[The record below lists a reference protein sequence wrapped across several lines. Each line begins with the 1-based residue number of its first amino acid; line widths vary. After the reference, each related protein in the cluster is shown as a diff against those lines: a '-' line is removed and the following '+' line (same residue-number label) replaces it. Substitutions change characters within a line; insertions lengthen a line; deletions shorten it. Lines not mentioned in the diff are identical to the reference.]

1 MALKVELEI
10 ARADMNDSYGVSLW
24 QYKKLVDYSPD
35 EARELAREIVAAAD
49 EADRVEAEDRK
60 AAFPDV
66 CQSLILNP
74 IDGSVV
80 L

>member
-1 MALKVELEI
+1 MAITAEREV

-24 QYKKLVDYSPD
+24 QVEELVDYTTED
-35 EARELAREIVAAAD
+35 ARKLAGELIAAAD

-60 AAFPDV
+60 AAFGGHE
-66 CQSLILNP
+66 CRGLI
-74 IDGSVV
+74 IDSDGRVV